1 MSRLVDTLINE
12 NLVPLKPYE
21 SARRLFSGG
30 QDWLNANE
38 SPYANDYA
46 VDSSNFNRYPS
57 CQPSKV
63 VNGYAAYAGVES
75 SNLIVTRGADEGIE
89 LLIRTFCTPGKDNIL
104 ICPLPMVCTQ

>member
-1 MSRLVDTLINE
+1 MSALIDNLINE

-38 SPYANDYA
+38 SPYANEYS

-57 CQPSKV
+57 CQPEAV
-63 VNGYAAYAGVES
+63 VGGYANYAGLDKS
-75 SNLIVTRGADEGIE
+75 QLIVTRAQMKA
-89 LLIRTFCTPGKDNIL
+89 LNCLFAPSARRVKTAF
-104 ICPLPMVCTQ
+104 

>member
-57 CQPSKV
+57 CQPGKV

-75 SNLIVTRGADEGIE
+75 SNLIVTRGD
-89 LLIRTFCTPGKDNIL
+89 
-104 ICPLPMVCTQ
+104 

>member
-57 CQPSKV
+57 CQPGKV

-75 SNLIVTRGADEGIE
+75 SNLIVTRGALSYSFEHFVRQVKTIF
-89 LLIRTFCTPGKDNIL
+89 LFV
-104 ICPLPMVCTQ
+104 PLPMVCTQ